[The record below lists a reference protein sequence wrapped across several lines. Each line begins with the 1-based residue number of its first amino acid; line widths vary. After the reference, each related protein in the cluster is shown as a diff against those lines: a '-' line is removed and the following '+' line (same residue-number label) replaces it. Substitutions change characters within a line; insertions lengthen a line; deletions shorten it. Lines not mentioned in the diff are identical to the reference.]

1 MACPSGLRVPLSF
14 ISVLKFAVA
23 IGKVAGGL
31 TMVLFL
37 FCVIVTLSVAGTPV
51 LPTTPED
58 TVSVL
63 EGTPHQVLTSG
74 VHFLPGNVQYVY
86 VSPSNDSIPLHSKH
100 GCFH

>member
-1 MACPSGLRVPLSF
+1 
-14 ISVLKFAVA
+14 
-23 IGKVAGGL
+23 
-31 TMVLFL
+31 MVLFP
-37 FCVIVTLSVAGTPV
+37 FCVIVKFSVAGTPV

-63 EGTPHQVLTSG
+63 EGTLHQVLTSG
-74 VHFLPGNVQYVY
+74 VHFLLCNVQYVY